1 MKVVE
6 TKKPTQLLSDEHT
19 AVLQKLTA
27 LERIFGNLD
36 KKEAVAADLKDL
48 TAFFKTEFWVH
59 FTKEEEALF
68 PEMETFIPRDAG
80 PIAVMLVEH
89 EDLRKTNGIIQNAAA
104 EYLGGSAGEA
114 TRKTLREQGTHFV
127 QVLRDHIHKED
138 NILFMMANMHLSPQQ
153 MDKVAKLF
161 LQIDKH

>member
-1 MKVVE
+1 MAE
-6 TKKPTQLLSDEHT
+6 TKRPTQLLSDEHK

-27 LERIFGNLD
+27 LEKIFNNLD
-36 KKEAVAADLKDL
+36 KKDAVSAELKEL
-48 TAFFKTEFWVH
+48 TTFFKAEFWVH

-89 EDLRKTNGIIQNAAA
+89 EDLRKTNDVIQKTAAD
-104 EYLGGSAGEA
+104 YLAGNTSDA
-114 TRKTLREQGTHFV
+114 VKKTLREQGTHFV
-127 QVLRDHIHKED
+127 QVLREHINKED

-161 LQIDKH
+161 SEIDKH